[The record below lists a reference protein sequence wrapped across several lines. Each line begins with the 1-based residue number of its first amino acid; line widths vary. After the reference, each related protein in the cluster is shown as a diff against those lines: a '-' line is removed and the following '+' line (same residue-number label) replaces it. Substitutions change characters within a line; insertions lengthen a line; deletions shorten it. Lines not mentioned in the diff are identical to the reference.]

1 MQEGGQETPR
11 AHGRRRRRDAYPPTR
26 WGWRPS
32 INFPL
37 FRIDRAERR
46 AKKKIFELV
55 AHYSLAR
62 PGGVAGIRRRGSSGV
77 RFRAGT
83 WVAARLSFGDR
94 DFPFPPGLCSVTF
107 TFAPRA
113 EKISR
118 ERRLRRGRQP

>member
-37 FRIDRAERR
+37 VCIDRAERR
-46 AKKKIFELV
+46 AKKKICELV

-62 PGGVAGIRRRGSSGV
+62 PGGKREYAAGAPREFAFAPVRG
-77 RFRAGT
+77 
-83 WVAARLSFGDR
+83 W
-94 DFPFPPGLCSVTF
+94 PPGYHLAT
-107 TFAPRA
+107 A
-113 EKISR
+113 ISR
-118 ERRLRRGRQP
+118 FLRGCVR